1 MKTFNTSEIVS
12 VLLKHKKSIL
22 LAVIVSGVAAYAAS
36 YLIKPLYK
44 SIAVVYPVN
53 LTPNSEESNTEQLI
67 QYFNSEAVKYGV
79 ANKQDLYTHYELK
92 KDDKL
97 SNYYLSLQYK
107 SYVSISPTL
116 YESINIEVLDTD
128 PIKAQQIA
136 TCIIAET
143 DSLILALKHKSV
155 KEYIDNYEMRLLVA
169 ERAIDSLKKREQQL
183 RQTYKLM
190 DYREQTRLIA
200 KTLVKGEKRIA
211 VQDTMLYGMLTM
223 FPELNDVNRRVG
235 IEVEMRDYFRK
246 ELDKNKLDYNS
257 KLSFCNVVS
266 SPSLPD
272 KKASPLRLMIV
283 LVSMLSAFTLASL
296 FFIYISIRKSDV
308 E

>member
-1 MKTFNTSEIVS
+1 MKTFNTLDIVS

-22 LAVIVSGVAAYAAS
+22 LAIIISGIAAYAAS

-79 ANKQDLYTHYELK
+79 ASKQDLYTHYELK
-92 KDDKL
+92 KNDKL
-97 SNYYLSLQYK
+97 AKYDLGLLYK
-107 SYVSISPTL
+107 NYVSISPTL

-136 TCIIAET
+136 SCIIAQT

-155 KEYIDNYEMRLLVA
+155 KEYIDNYEMRLLVS
-169 ERAIDSLKKREQQL
+169 EKAIDSLKKREQQL
-183 RQTYKLM
+183 RQLYKLM
-190 DYREQTRLIA
+190 DYREQTKLIGKA
-200 KTLVKGEKRIA
+200 LVKGEKRIA
-211 VQDTMLYGMLTM
+211 IQDTILFGMLTM
-223 FPELNDVNRRVG
+223 YPELNDVNRRVG
-235 IEVEMRDYFRK
+235 IEVEMRDYFRR

-283 LVSMLSAFTLASL
+283 LVSMLSALALASV